1 MALSSG
7 QGSERKEARPHPGAA
22 GRVDDGGNYGT
33 GTEGRPWG
41 TQTFQ
46 ESQHASLSHSLS
58 NSGIEVDVQVL
69 ERIGRNLARE
79 GDRAERGRH
88 TNSE

>member
-1 MALSSG
+1 MTGAITVLKDV
-7 QGSERKEARPHPGAA
+7 RGAA
-22 GRVDDGGNYGT
+22 
-33 GTEGRPWG
+33 
-41 TQTFQ
+41 TQTFH

>member
-1 MALSSG
+1 MT
-7 QGSERKEARPHPGAA
+7 GAITVLKDVHGA
-22 GRVDDGGNYGT
+22 
-33 GTEGRPWG
+33 P
-41 TQTFQ
+41 QTFQ